1 MSKRKR
7 KKKKTQKTQGL
18 GRVVEPIHNLSK
30 AFGSVSSVRE
40 EKEIGNVLGVRTKEE
55 KNQNN
60 NKQKK
65 TKTTSLTQA
74 LLENSHWVAY
84 WKRKNNPHI
93 LEIPANDIYDL
104 IITFLPL
111 KIIYSW
117 KGGGVTI
124 GAPGDDLRPNCK
136 SSENVNM

>member
-65 TKTTSLTQA
+65 NQNNFPDTSFTWKFALSS
-74 LLENSHWVAY
+74 LLE
-84 WKRKNNPHI
+84 KK
-93 LEIPANDIYDL
+93 
-104 IITFLPL
+104 
-111 KIIYSW
+111 K
-117 KGGGVTI
+117 
-124 GAPGDDLRPNCK
+124 
-136 SSENVNM
+136 